1 MPAIQDRAPSDV
13 LRRRRI
19 GIALV
24 ACVAVGIVCFF
35 TLRSSEPEYG
45 GKPLSRWVEQ
55 LYTNYPRVD
64 AEARDALRAMGGQ
77 PAVRYLARI
86 VDHAPSAWRLRLA
99 SMTGDIPFINRL
111 FGVATFDRLF
121 AAKVLAEIGPMAKSA
136 IPVLERATKDAD
148 RSLSVAARAALIRI
162 RGESIDSH
170 VAIYRQLD
178 TASAAQT
185 VFLLM
190 ELGPYARPAL
200 PAILEGMQS
209 TNHRVRYL
217 ASKALPMIG
226 YESPEYVPPLQRLLS
241 DPNEL
246 VRWQAMDSL
255 AHFGPLAKAAIP
267 QARQFLND
275 TNSLVRASALLFFDK
290 VLSDEEFSAVRDEV
304 VRATQDA
311 DSTVSQMAQLVLSRR
326 PHGNSGNVTN
336 R

>member
-1 MPAIQDRAPSDV
+1 MRGKD
-13 LRRRRI
+13 
-19 GIALV
+19 
-24 ACVAVGIVCFF
+24 
-35 TLRSSEPEYG
+35 
-45 GKPLSRWVEQ
+45 KPLSRWVEQ

-64 AEARDALRAMGGQ
+64 AEARDALRAMGE
-77 PAVRYLARI
+77 PAVQFLTRI
-86 VDHAPSAWRLRLA
+86 VDHQPSAWRLRLE
-99 SMTGDIPFINRL
+99 SMTADIPFINRL
-111 FGVATFDRLF
+111 FDVTNFDRHS
-121 AAKVLAEIGPMAKSA
+121 AAKLLAEIGPTAMSA
-136 IPVLERATKDAD
+136 IPALERATKNAD

-241 DPNEL
+241 DPNDM
-246 VRWQAMDSL
+246 VRWEAMDSL

-311 DSTVSQMAQLVLSRR
+311 DSTVSQVAQSVLSNR